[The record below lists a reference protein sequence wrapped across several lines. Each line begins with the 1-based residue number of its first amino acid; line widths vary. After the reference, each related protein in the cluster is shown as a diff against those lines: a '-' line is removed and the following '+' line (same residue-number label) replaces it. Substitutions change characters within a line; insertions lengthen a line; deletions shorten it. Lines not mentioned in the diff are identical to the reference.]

1 MTGGASGLGKS
12 IVHKLASLADNY
24 IYFTYCN
31 SLESAQEIESRFLNT
46 KAIYCDFRDAQSITH
61 LCNTIPDMNLDALI
75 NNAYMPLNNNYFH
88 KLNADY
94 FKESFSSNILPIIQ
108 VTQKA
113 IEGFRKKKSGKII
126 TVTTSFLI
134 NKPPLGLS
142 AYVAEK
148 AYLASLSKA
157 WASENSSFNITS
169 NCIAPSMMST
179 PFTTNNMDERVIEN
193 MTQSHPLKRL
203 LTTDETSD
211 TIWFLLQAS
220 QHVNGVT
227 LVMNGGVDVI

>member
-1 MTGGASGLGKS
+1 MDL
-12 IVHKLASLADNY
+12 H
-24 IYFTYCN
+24 
-31 SLESAQEIESRFLNT
+31 
-46 KAIYCDFRDAQSITH
+46 
-61 LCNTIPDMNLDALI
+61 ALV
-75 NNAYMPLNNNYFH
+75 NNAYMPFSNNYFH
-88 KLNADY
+88 KLDSDY
-94 FKESFSSNILPIIQ
+94 FNNSFSNNIVPIIQ

-113 IEGFRKKKSGKII
+113 IECFRKKKSGKII
-126 TVTTSFLI
+126 NVTTSFLV

-157 WASENSSFNITS
+157 WANENASFNITS
-169 NCIAPSMMST
+169 NCIAPSMMLT
-179 PFTTNNMDERVIEN
+179 PFTQSIDERVIEN
-193 MTQSHPLKRL
+193 ITQSHPLKRL

-227 LVMNGGVDVI
+227 LVVNGGVDVI